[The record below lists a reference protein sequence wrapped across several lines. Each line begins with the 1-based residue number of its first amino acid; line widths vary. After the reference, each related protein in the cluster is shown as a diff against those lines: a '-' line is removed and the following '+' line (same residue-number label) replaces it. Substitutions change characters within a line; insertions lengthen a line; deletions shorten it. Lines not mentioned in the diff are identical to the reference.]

1 MLNLL
6 KFQRII
12 VVIQQLKRS
21 FFIVTCEFCPPPWL
35 PDASRR
41 KREIDGWK
49 GRNSWGSLLS
59 PPPEITERERR
70 PRLWPLCQLRGQWDV
85 PVPELISRLNR
96 GPIVIGYS
104 ARHRHVC
111 LRKKKWKQRRRF
123 EERELIDSNFQR
135 IIETFFFRRSRA
147 RFLYCRWSGIKA
159 PLKLISC
166 NLYKYRTC
174 GVNA

>member
-6 KFQRII
+6 KFQGII

-96 GPIVIGYS
+96 GPIVIEYS

-111 LRKKKWKQRRRF
+111 LRKKKMKAAATFRGTRTYRF
-123 EERELIDSNFQR
+123 QFSTDNRDLFLSSIARSLLILSMKWNKSPSK
-135 IIETFFFRRSRA
+135 I
-147 RFLYCRWSGIKA
+147 
-159 PLKLISC
+159 
-166 NLYKYRTC
+166 NLL
-174 GVNA
+174 

>member
-1 MLNLL
+1 MRILSATVAPRRFPTKAWNRRL
-6 KFQRII
+6 KGEKFVGTSPLPPSRDNGARKTSAPVAI
-12 VVIQQLKRS
+12 VP
-21 FFIVTCEFCPPPWL
+21 TPGTMGCPY
-35 PDASRR
+35 
-41 KREIDGWK
+41 
-49 GRNSWGSLLS
+49 SL
-59 PPPEITERERR
+59 
-70 PRLWPLCQLRGQWDV
+70 

-123 EERELIDSNFQR
+123 EKRELIDSNFQR

-147 RFLYCRWSGIKA
+147 RFLYFRWSGIKA

>member
-1 MLNLL
+1 MRILSATVAPRRFPTKAWNRRL
-6 KFQRII
+6 KGEKFVGISPLPPSRDNGARKTSAPVAI
-12 VVIQQLKRS
+12 VP
-21 FFIVTCEFCPPPWL
+21 TPGTMGCPY
-35 PDASRR
+35 
-41 KREIDGWK
+41 
-49 GRNSWGSLLS
+49 SL
-59 PPPEITERERR
+59 
-70 PRLWPLCQLRGQWDV
+70 

-111 LRKKKWKQRRRF
+111 LRKKKMKAAATFRGTRTYRF
-123 EERELIDSNFQR
+123 QFSTDNRDLFL
-135 IIETFFFRRSRA
+135 SRA
-147 RFLYCRWSGIKA
+147 RFLYFRWSGIKA